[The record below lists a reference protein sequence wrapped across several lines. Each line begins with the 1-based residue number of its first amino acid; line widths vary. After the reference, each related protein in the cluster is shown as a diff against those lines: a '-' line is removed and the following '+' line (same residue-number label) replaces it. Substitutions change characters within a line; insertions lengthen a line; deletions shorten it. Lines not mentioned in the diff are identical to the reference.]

1 MSQQKTTRKSVKI
14 AVIIVVVL
22 AVSAGI
28 VLAIS
33 HLTMISANSSQD
45 NNANTPGGQHTPTPT
60 GSGGDVKVGKEMR
73 TKDNTGCVNPPGGP
87 QIC

>member
-14 AVIIVVVL
+14 AVIIAVVL

-33 HLTMISANSSQD
+33 HLTMIPANSSQD
-45 NNANTPGGQHTPTPT
+45 NANTPGGQHTPIPT
-60 GSGGDVKVGKEMR
+60 GSDGDVKVGKEMR

>member
-1 MSQQKTTRKSVKI
+1 MSQQQTIRKSVKVAAII
-14 AVIIVVVL
+14 AVVL

-28 VLAIS
+28 VFALP

-45 NNANTPGGQHTPTPT
+45 NNVKTPGGQHTPTIT
-60 GSGGDVKVGKEMR
+60 GLGDDVKVGKEMR